1 MTDFAIRNTDTQ
13 TISGN
18 QNSRSHSF
26 REYMKN
32 SLVTLARIRYQFER
46 DWSDEEDSRISR

>member
-1 MTDFAIRNTDTQ
+1 MTDFAIRNTDTR
-13 TISGN
+13 TISSK
-18 QNSRSHSF
+18 QNSHSHSF

-46 DWSDEEDSRISR
+46 DWSDEEDARISR

>member
-46 DWSDEEDSRISR
+46 DWSDEEDGRISR